1 MQNIDEHE
9 VLRDVLSGLNEEVPP
24 MPEGLHASWMQKV
37 EDDMAEKRTEKA
49 RSRKAFTRFLGV
61 AAAMVFIIG
70 GTLVTR
76 DDMDAALRRDAAYQ
90 QLHAQ
95 NEELNFA
102 AATAEE
108 YAQDL
113 RAYDGAVAEA
123 AEESNALV
131 FSARSAKTAGAAP
144 QSPAYEGGMGGG
156 ANGAA
161 SVPEATQ
168 KKIIR
173 TASLTIQTQRYE
185 DSLASL
191 RAMCEAEGGWI
202 ESSSESVS
210 SSNGLRRAYLTL
222 RIPQDALD
230 SYLTGTQELG
240 RITSRSETAQ
250 DVTASYQDTQARLDT
265 QLALMERLQ
274 ALITESG
281 DLSDLLAL
289 ESQIA
294 DTQYMIDAL
303 QSSLAGTDRQVAYS
317 TVSVSLFE
325 EKAPALTDTTVS
337 LGERIVAAVRIGWN
351 AIADFTGDMLVF
363 LVAALPCIVVVVVAV
378 AAVAVVRRI
387 RRRNA
392 K

>member
-1 MQNIDEHE
+1 MCHHQRRNLLD
-9 VLRDVLSGLNEEVPP
+9 
-24 MPEGLHASWMQKV
+24 
-37 EDDMAEKRTEKA
+37 
-49 RSRKAFTRFLGV
+49 
-61 AAAMVFIIG
+61 IIG
-70 GTLVTR
+70 
-76 DDMDAALRRDAAYQ
+76 
-90 QLHAQ
+90 
-95 NEELNFA
+95 
-102 AATAEE
+102 
-108 YAQDL
+108 
-113 RAYDGAVAEA
+113 
-123 AEESNALV
+123 SN
-131 FSARSAKTAGAAP
+131 KI
-144 QSPAYEGGMGGG
+144 
-156 ANGAA
+156 A
-161 SVPEATQ
+161 SCKSRTNL
-168 KKIIR
+168 R
-173 TASLTIQTQRYE
+173 TAH
-185 DSLASL
+185 
-191 RAMCEAEGGWI
+191 
-202 ESSSESVS
+202 
-210 SSNGLRRAYLTL
+210 LTL
-222 RIPQDALD
+222 RIPQTALD
-230 SYLTGTQELG
+230 GYLSGAEQLG
-240 RITSRSETAQ
+240 RITSRSETAE
-250 DVTASYQDTQARLDT
+250 DVTASYQDMQTRLDT

-363 LVAALPCIVVVVVAV
+363 LVAALPFIVVVVVAV